1 VVNVGLYLGV
11 GVIAPEV
18 TEWAGAGPGQI
29 MGANIVYLLIG
40 AIVYAIVNRISSQP
54 SRDYLIV
61 ATIGLILSLG
71 LPISAGMGSGT
82 PGTSPASIV
91 TVITLSVMHLV
102 SYAISVPMYIWLAAK
117 K

>member
-1 VVNVGLYLGV
+1 
-11 GVIAPEV
+11 
-18 TEWAGAGPGQI
+18 
-29 MGANIVYLLIG
+29 
-40 AIVYAIVNRISSQP
+40 
-54 SRDYLIV
+54 
-61 ATIGLILSLG
+61 
-71 LPISAGMGSGT
+71 MGSGT